1 MPKALWTLF
10 LCLCLGT
17 GYASALQKKDIIVR
31 GLVTNAQGDPLEGVL
46 VENKESR
53 MFTLTERD
61 GRFTLE
67 LPDSRSDLIF
77 TLEGYDP
84 VETFV
89 GTNREFKV
97 LLVEASEEP
106 DPEIA
111 LLYGSQKRSLITS
124 AVTTI
129 EGSKLTDL
137 PTNYLNTAMSG
148 MAPGI
153 AASQNSGA
161 PGSDYSWLYVR
172 GLRSW
177 RNSTPIIMLDGHV
190 RDFSVLDGHAET
202 ADVKDARFAGV
213 NKPYNVR
220 LFGEDDGSVRP
231 QKLP

>member
-17 GYASALQKKDIIVR
+17 GYASAQQKKDIIVR

-89 GTNREFKV
+89 AQTGNSRYCSSKPRRNPIPKSPCYTARKNV
-97 LLVEASEEP
+97 
-106 DPEIA
+106 
-111 LLYGSQKRSLITS
+111 RSL
-124 AVTTI
+124 
-129 EGSKLTDL
+129 LRPL
-137 PTNYLNTAMSG
+137 PLSR
-148 MAPGI
+148 
-153 AASQNSGA
+153 
-161 PGSDYSWLYVR
+161 D
-172 GLRSW
+172 
-177 RNSTPIIMLDGHV
+177 RN
-190 RDFSVLDGHAET
+190 
-202 ADVKDARFAGV
+202 
-213 NKPYNVR
+213 
-220 LFGEDDGSVRP
+220 
-231 QKLP
+231 